1 MIQTSRVFPS
11 TSIRTASFY
20 GEIPLIAFNFFTY
33 DKKLLLL
40 NMLFFFYVEYKSSDF
55 SLLIYLLSNVGLR
68 TCKQTGKDYLLK
80 LSPMGSATSHVFVRV
95 LSALYLSVFLLL
107 SSHLC
112 QWLSLARGK

>member
-1 MIQTSRVFPS
+1 MIQTSWVFPS

-112 QWLSLARGK
+112 Q